1 MTVPVQQ
8 SQPSPQFA
16 RRIHRAMVTGLILF
30 VIVCQFLLVT
40 SPMGEWGLAPLAPLL
55 LGVSL
60 ASCIAGILVSYR
72 MPRVSNGESMQEYW
86 LKAAPKAIIPWA
98 LLEGAALLA
107 IVVYWRTGSRAAIAV
122 AVVVIVIFA
131 LLNPRYFETR
141 S

>member
-8 SQPSPQFA
+8 SPSPQFA
-16 RRIHRAMVTGLILF
+16 RKIHRAMIAGLILF

-40 SPMGEWGLAPLAPLL
+40 SPMGRWGLAPAAPLL
-55 LGVSL
+55 LGLSI

-72 MPRVSNGESMQEYW
+72 MPRVSSGESMQEYW

-107 IVVYWRTGSRAAIAV
+107 IVVYWRTGSRAALVV
-122 AVVVIVIFA
+122 AVVVIVIFS
-131 LLNPRYFETR
+131 LLNPAYFERRT
-141 S
+141 